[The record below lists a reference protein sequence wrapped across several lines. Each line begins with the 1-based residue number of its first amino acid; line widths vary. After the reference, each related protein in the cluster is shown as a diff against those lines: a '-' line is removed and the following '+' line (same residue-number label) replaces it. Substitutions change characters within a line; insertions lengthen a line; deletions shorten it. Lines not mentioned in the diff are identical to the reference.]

1 LELALSS
8 ICAVI
13 VDPYS
18 SGAMLAEALRAR
30 GTKCIAVLGS
40 PDLPKSMRS
49 RFNPGVFQEIIEHD
63 GCYEQTLDAVKRH
76 QPAYVVPG
84 FESGVEF
91 AETLGNDLGL
101 PANGATLRAARR
113 DKFLMA
119 EAVRGFGLRTARQF
133 LSDDIESIVN
143 WTSSTLDWPVIVKPP
158 KSVSSDGVSC
168 CRSADEVRKAAEK
181 ILSGTNVLGFR
192 NRSVLAQEFLAGTE
206 YVVDTVSYEGRNKT
220 TAFWQYSRPAT
231 AESGEFV
238 CYDAM
243 TLLPYD
249 GERQEVLQSY
259 VFKVLE
265 ALDIRYGPAH
275 CELMWVDGEPVLIEA
290 AARLTAG
297 INSILAGICG
307 GICQLDETV
316 EAMLVPDRF
325 LSMLNVQPQLQR
337 RAANVFLMP
346 QRRDRPVRLRS
357 LDGIRRLP
365 TLHSFSVSAQ
375 PGDIVKQVA
384 GLVTLVDE
392 DIQSIERDINTIH
405 ALESE
410 GVFELEDDFPA

>member
-1 LELALSS
+1 MSS
-8 ICAVI
+8 ISVII

-30 GTKCIAVLGS
+30 GTKCIAVVS
-40 PDLPKSMRS
+40 SQDLPRSMRS
-49 RFNPGVFQEIIEHD
+49 RFNPGVFQKIIEHD
-63 GCYEQTLDAVKRH
+63 ADYQQTIDAVRRH
-76 QPAYVVPG
+76 HPAYVVAG
-84 FESGVEF
+84 FESGVEL
-91 AETLGNDLGL
+91 AEKLGNDLEL
-101 PANGATLRAARR
+101 PANGATLCEARR
-113 DKFLMA
+113 DKYLMA
-119 EAVRGFGLRTARQF
+119 EAISRQGLRTAQQF
-133 LSDDIESIVN
+133 LSDDTEAIVN
-143 WTSSTLDWPVIVKPP
+143 WTSNMQDWPVIVKPP
-158 KSVSSDGVSC
+158 KSVSSDDVSC
-168 CRSADEVRKAAEK
+168 CRSANEVRKAAQQ

-206 YVVDTVSYEGRNKT
+206 YVVDTVSYDGQHKT

-231 AESGEFV
+231 SVSGDFV

-243 TLLPYD
+243 TLLPYS

-265 ALDIRYGPAH
+265 ALDIRYGPVH
-275 CELMWVDGEPVLIEA
+275 CELMWVNGEPVLIEA

-297 INSILAGICG
+297 INSILGGICG
-307 GICQLDETV
+307 AICQLDETV
-316 EAMLVPDRF
+316 DAMLAPERF
-325 LSMLNVQPQLQR
+325 LATLNDKPHLER

-346 QRRDRPVRLRS
+346 QSRDRPVRLRS

-392 DIQSIERDINTIH
+392 DILSIERDINRIH
-405 ALESE
+405 
-410 GVFELEDDFPA
+410 ELERDGLFEVEDKLQA